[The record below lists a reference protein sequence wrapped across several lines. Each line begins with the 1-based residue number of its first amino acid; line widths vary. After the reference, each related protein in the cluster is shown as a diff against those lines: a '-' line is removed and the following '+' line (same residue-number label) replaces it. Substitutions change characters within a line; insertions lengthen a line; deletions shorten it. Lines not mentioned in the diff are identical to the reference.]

1 MKLLHILAVF
11 SIVLFIHSNAGER
24 RTKSV
29 GEEILKDQ
37 AIFRG
42 FNNIIRRNRI
52 NLKLA
57 EDDLKLLSASAEDK
71 RKSVEH
77 ELENL
82 KKNSEAGR
90 MLEQVKRAEI
100 NYMIAVAN
108 YEEIEDEITA
118 LHQDIAKANAT
129 QLEKTREFNSLLD
142 TIKSEIDIQE
152 HVLEEFEQQ
161 LKYVIKIINNWFIEE
176 QLREATIQ
184 YKHAHV
190 EYDGKKASYEEL
202 KRILDKQYGEEFNEI
217 TDFDV
222 EREKVKLAE
231 LQDNLKL
238 KKKEMAGIRD
248 QLKLEQITIQDYI
261 DEIKARGDALRTN
274 ISVDRKKMLEIRQR
288 IVGIDKELNSKT
300 IKKDLKNKLNK
311 LKTKLRNEVDDI
323 SVLSCLFQ
331 NKPSVKH
338 MYTNG
343 LIIKSYGA
351 QFCVSGLLTDMRTEQ
366 QKSEKKLLQAKA
378 EKTKINDNGKL
389 NIQQKQVEIDRIK
402 SMISN
407 IEKNLQDWTNYRR
420 LKNSTD
426 AAKERLLAA
435 ESVMLEKAKA
445 VTDLEEKFD
454 PELLY
459 SNRTKVM
466 ILHKSLLVKVQY
478 RKDEIEFL
486 QERYALIKNQEQI
499 ELQAIETELETLK
512 LDFIESHIEE
522 EKLKAE
528 MDEKYH
534 LMQEAEKYIHPSEV
548 DEKTESLRNT
558 SKILLLEFTKAKQK
572 FLSVT
577 DKLRKK
583 RLMSLIHRTNIRNVL
598 PYLRGAN
605 NTIYELREELKIL
618 QERCV
623 GEGGEG
629 VTEESAGHG
638 EGKEE
643 TSGVGEGGEG
653 ATEESAGHGE
663 GKEETSGGKGNI
675 LRSNLTFSLTK
686 DIGDLISNCSQQN
699 KTGNS
704 TQDFKRCNQKLKVN
718 VTVSLSLK

>member
-300 IKKDLKNKLNK
+300 
-311 LKTKLRNEVDDI
+311 
-323 SVLSCLFQ
+323 S
-331 NKPSVKH
+331 
-338 MYTNG
+338 
-343 LIIKSYGA
+343 
-351 QFCVSGLLTDMRTEQ
+351 LLTDMRTEQ